1 VKLSL
6 ELSSQKFIRTL
17 CFISLALLAASL
29 AVSFW
34 ALFGKG
40 DSYWVFTHNFDF
52 DVKNNLPHVF
62 KSVLLVFCSAAIF
75 LNAREQA
82 RSGGNF
88 VKRWWALG
96 WIFMWLALD
105 EEIQIHQQVVS
116 PLIASSLGV
125 RGEQAEAKVFW
136 VVPYL
141 ALTAGFCFAY
151 LGFWWKLPA
160 RVRMLFAVGGVV
172 YVGGAAIVE
181 ELAHLYSKHYGN
193 TNVPYL
199 LMTNF
204 SEWMQMIGSIVFLQA
219 LLLFHSLRVPE

>member
-1 VKLSL
+1 VKLAL
-6 ELSSQKFIRTL
+6 ELSPQKFIRTL
-17 CFISLALLAASL
+17 YYVSLALLAASL

-34 ALFGKG
+34 ALFGNG
-40 DSYWVFTHNFDF
+40 DSFWFFTHNFDF

-62 KSVLLVFCSAAIF
+62 KSLLLVFCAGAIF

-82 RSGGNF
+82 RSGGPF
-88 VKRWWALG
+88 VKRWWAMG
-96 WIFMWLALD
+96 WIFLWLAMD

-116 PLIASSLGV
+116 PLIASLLGV
-125 RGEQAEAKVFW
+125 QGEKAETKVFW
-136 VVPYL
+136 IVPYL
-141 ALTAGFCFAY
+141 IFTVGFCLAY
-151 LGFWWKLPA
+151 LGFWWKLPS
-160 RVRMLFAVGGVV
+160 RVRTLFAVGGVV

-181 ELAHLYSKHYGN
+181 ELAHLYSKHYGD

-219 LLLFHSLRVPE
+219 LLLFHSMHSRD

>member
-1 VKLSL
+1 VKLAL
-6 ELSSQKFIRTL
+6 ELSPQKFIRTL
-17 CFISLALLAASL
+17 YFISLALLSASL

-34 ALFGKG
+34 ALFGNG
-40 DSYWVFTHNFDF
+40 DRYWFLTHNFDF

-62 KSVLLVFCSAAIF
+62 KSLLLVFCSGAIF
-75 LNAREQA
+75 LNARQQA
-82 RSGGNF
+82 QSGGTF
-88 VKRWWALG
+88 LKRWWALG
-96 WIFMWLALD
+96 WIFLWLALD

-125 RGEQAEAKVFW
+125 QGEKAEAKVFW
-136 VVPYL
+136 IVPYL
-141 ALTAGFCFAY
+141 IFTAGFCVAY
-151 LGFWWKLPA
+151 LGFWWRLPP

-181 ELAHLYSKHYGN
+181 ELAHLYSKHYGD

-219 LLLFHSLRVPE
+219 LLLFRSMHTNE